1 MLKLYN
7 TLSRKKEVFK
17 PLIDKQVGLYTC
29 GPTVYDYAH
38 IGNLRTYIF
47 EDLLK
52 RVLLYNGYKVNHVMN
67 FTDVG
72 HLVSDADEGEDK
84 MTKALRRE
92 GKPLTL
98 EAMKEVGNFYAGKFK
113 ENIESLNI
121 IPPNI
126 YCSASDYIEEQI
138 DLIKKLEDNGYV
150 YATSDGVYF
159 DISKVEDYGKLAG
172 LLKDECQSNGTSEK
186 FARIGI
192 NPEKKHLR
200 DFALW
205 KFHTQNGSVLGGNE
219 AFVGWESPWGKG
231 FPGWHIECSA
241 MSMKHLGESFDIHCG
256 AEDHIRVHHTNEIAQ
271 SEAATGKP
279 FAKYWLHGAFLK
291 FGDAKMSKS
300 AGSFI
305 TLKDVVEQGYSPLE
319 FRFLLLQTHY
329 HKPMKFVWESLAQTK
344 AGLAR
349 LYEFTERLR
358 GIENDGAFSAETK
371 DMLANAKKEFKTAIN
386 DDLNSPEALATLFNL
401 VTKINKLL
409 DEQRISTKDAEHILS
424 LINDFDEFLG
434 LDLVKVRKEK
444 IPDNV
449 LALTK
454 EREKSREEKD
464 WQKAD
469 EIRDEIKKLG
479 YSAED
484 TLSGQKIKKIQ

>member
-52 RVLLYNGYKVNHVMN
+52 RILIYNGYKVNHVMN

-92 GKPLTL
+92 GKPFTL
-98 EAMKEVGNFYAGKFK
+98 EAMKEVGNFYADRFK
-113 ENIESLNI
+113 GDIKSLNI
-121 IPPNI
+121 ISPNI
-126 YCSASDYIEEQI
+126 YCAASEHIKEQI
-138 DLIKKLEDNGYV
+138 SLIKRLEERGYI
-150 YATSDGVYF
+150 YTTSDGVYF
-159 DISKVEDYGKLAG
+159 DISKLQDYGKLAG
-172 LLKDECQSNGTSEK
+172 LMKDENSSGGIDEK

-192 NPEKKHLR
+192 NPEKRHLR

-205 KFHTQNGSVLGGNE
+205 KFNNNL
-219 AFVGWESPWGKG
+219 GWESPWGKG

-241 MSMKHLGESFDIHCG
+241 MSMKYLGESFDIHCG

-305 TLKDVVEQGYSPLE
+305 TLKDVVAKGYSPLE

-329 HKPMKFVWESLAQTK
+329 HKPMKFVWESMSQAK
-344 AGLAR
+344 NGLAR

-358 GIENDGAFSAETK
+358 HIKKEDKLSLAVKDLLTK
-371 DMLANAKKEFKTAIN
+371 AKKEFKAALN
-386 DDLNSPEALATLFNL
+386 DDLNSPEALAALFSL
-401 VTKINKLL
+401 VTDINKLI
-409 DEQRISTKDAEHILS
+409 DEQKFSKEDAGEVLA
-424 LINDFDEFLG
+424 LVEDFDEVLG
-434 LDLVKVRKEK
+434 LDLTKIKEEA
-444 IPDNV
+444 IPTNV
-449 LALTK
+449 LTLVNA
-454 EREKSREEKD
+454 REKAREDKD

-469 EIRDEIKKLG
+469 ELRDEISKLG
-479 YSAED
+479 YSLED
-484 TLSGQKIKKIQ
+484 TAEGQKIKKI

>member
-7 TLSRKKEVFK
+7 TLPRKKEVFK
-17 PLIDKQVGLYTC
+17 PLIDKKVGLYTC

-52 RVLLYNGYKVNHVMN
+52 RVLVYNGYKVNHVMN

-98 EAMKEVGNFYAGKFK
+98 EAMKEVGSFYADKFK
-113 ENIESLNI
+113 EDTKSLNI
-121 IPPNI
+121 IPPDI
-126 YCSASDYIEEQI
+126 YCSASDHIQEQI
-138 DLIKKLEDNGYV
+138 SLIKKLEEKGYV
-150 YATSDGVYF
+150 YTTSDGVYF
-159 DISKVEDYGKLAG
+159 DISKIKDYGKLAG
-172 LLKDECQSNGTSEK
+172 LLKDESQSASADEK

-205 KFHTQNGSVLGGNE
+205 KFNKDLG
-219 AFVGWESPWGKG
+219 WDSPWGKG

-241 MSMKHLGESFDIHCG
+241 MSMKYLGESFDIHCG

-305 TLKDVVEQGYSPLE
+305 TLKDVVEHGYSPLE
-319 FRFLLLQTHY
+319 FRLLLLQTHY
-329 HKPMKFVWESLAQTK
+329 HKPMKFIWESLSQAK
-344 AGLAR
+344 SGLLR
-349 LYEFTERLR
+349 LREFTERLNEVSEER
-358 GIENDGAFSAETK
+358 EFSSNIKELLTK
-371 DMLANAKKEFKTAIN
+371 IRKEFKNAIN
-386 DDLNSPEALATLFNL
+386 DDLNSPEALAILFNL
-401 VTKINKLL
+401 VTDINKLI
-409 DEQRISTKDAEHILS
+409 DERNLSKKDAEKVLE
-424 LINDFDEFLG
+424 LVDDFDAVLG
-434 LDLVKVRKEK
+434 LELAKKEK
-444 IPDNV
+444 EVIPEEV
-449 LALTK
+449 LAFAIA
-454 EREKSREEKD
+454 REKAREDKD
-464 WQKAD
+464 WQRAD
-469 EIRDEIKKLG
+469 ELRNEITKLG
-479 YSAED
+479 YSTED
-484 TLSGQKIKKIQ
+484 TVKGQKIKKI

>member
-17 PLIDKQVGLYTC
+17 PLIDKQAGLYTC

-52 RVLLYNGYKVNHVMN
+52 RVLIYNGYKVNHVMN

-92 GKPLTL
+92 GKPFTL
-98 EAMKEVGNFYAGKFK
+98 EAMKEIGNFYAVKFK
-113 ENIESLNI
+113 EDIKNLNI
-121 IPPNI
+121 ISPDI
-126 YCSASDYIEEQI
+126 YCFASGHIAEQVN
-138 DLIKKLEDNGYV
+138 LIKKLEEKGFV
-150 YATSDGVYF
+150 YITSDGVYF
-159 DISKVEDYGKLAG
+159 DISKLKDYGKLAG
-172 LLKDECQSNGTSEK
+172 LIKDEGSPAGTNEK

-205 KFHTQNGSVLGGNE
+205 KFNKEL
-219 AFVGWESPWGKG
+219 GWESPWGRG

-241 MSMKHLGESFDIHCG
+241 MSMKYLGESFDIHCG

-279 FAKYWLHGAFLK
+279 FVKYWLHGAFLK

-305 TLKDVVEQGYSPLE
+305 TLKDITEQGFSPLE
-319 FRFLLLQTHY
+319 FRLLLLQTHY
-329 HKPMKFVWESLAQTK
+329 HKPMRFVWESLTQARS
-344 AGLAR
+344 GLTR
-349 LYEFTERLR
+349 LYEFTERLSEISKEGESSLR
-358 GIENDGAFSAETK
+358 VKAILSK
-371 DMLANAKKEFKTAIN
+371 AKKEFQKAIN
-386 DDLNSPEALATLFNL
+386 DDLNSPEALAVLFNL
-401 VTKINKLL
+401 VTDINKLI
-409 DEQRISTKDAEHILS
+409 DEYPFSKKDATKVLK
-424 LINDFDEFLG
+424 LIDDFDEVLG
-434 LDLVKVRKEK
+434 LKLIKTEKEK
-444 IPDNV
+444 IPEQV
-449 LALTK
+449 TALVVA
-454 EREKSREEKD
+454 REKARKDKD

-469 EIRDEIKKLG
+469 ELRDKINEFG
-479 YSAED
+479 YSMED
-484 TLSGQKIKKIQ
+484 TSEGQKIRKI

>member
-17 PLIDKQVGLYTC
+17 PLVDKKVGLYTC

-38 IGNLRTYIF
+38 IGNLRTYLF

-52 RVLLYNGYKVNHVMN
+52 RVLLYDGYNVNHVMN

-92 GKPLTL
+92 GKPFTL
-98 EAMKEVGNFYAGKFK
+98 EAMREVGDFYADRFK
-113 ENIESLNI
+113 EDINKLNI
-121 IPPNI
+121 MPPNT
-126 YCSASDYIEEQI
+126 YCSASRHIQEQI
-138 DLIKKLEDNGYV
+138 DLIKKLEEKGYV
-150 YATSDGVYF
+150 YTTSDGVYF
-159 DISKVEDYGKLAG
+159 DISKLEDYGKLAG
-172 LLKDECQSNGTSEK
+172 LLKDEDSSPMEEK

-192 NPEKKHLR
+192 NPEKRHLR

-205 KFHTQNGSVLGGNE
+205 KFNKDL
-219 AFVGWESPWGKG
+219 GWESPWGKG

-241 MSMKHLGESFDIHCG
+241 MSMKYLGESFDIHCG

-305 TLKDVVEQGYSPLE
+305 VLKDVIDHGFSPLE
-319 FRFLLLQTHY
+319 FRLLLLQTHY
-329 HKPMKFVWESLAQTK
+329 HKPMKFVWESLTQAK

-349 LYEFTERLR
+349 LHELVEKLNE
-358 GIENDGAFSAETK
+358 IQKDGEVSSGLK
-371 DMLANAKKEFKTAIN
+371 DMLTKAKKEFKSAIN
-386 DDLNSPEALATLFNL
+386 DDLNSPEALAVLFNL
-401 VTKINKLL
+401 VTNINKIIDQNGL
-409 DEQRISTKDAEHILS
+409 SKKDADHVLR
-424 LINDFDEFLG
+424 LIDNFDEVLG
-434 LDLVKVRKEK
+434 IDITKTEKEK
-444 IPDNV
+444 MPEEV
-449 LALTK
+449 LPLSIL
-454 EREKSREEKD
+454 REKAREDKD

-469 EIRDEIKKLG
+469 ELRDEINTLG
-479 YSAED
+479 YSVED
-484 TLSGQKIKKIQ
+484 TPSGQKIKKI

>member
-17 PLIDKQVGLYTC
+17 PLVGKQVGLYTC

-38 IGNLRTYIF
+38 IGNLRTYLF

-52 RVLLYNGYKVNHVMN
+52 RVLVYDGYKVNHVMN

-84 MTKALRRE
+84 MTKALKRE
-92 GKPLTL
+92 GKPFTL
-98 EAMKEVGNFYAGKFK
+98 EAMKEIGNFYADKFK
-113 ENIESLNI
+113 EDIESLNI
-121 IPPNI
+121 ISPCT
-126 YCSASDYIEEQI
+126 YCSASGHIKEQI
-138 DLIKKLEDNGYV
+138 DLIKRLEEKDYIYV
-150 YATSDGVYF
+150 TSDGVYF
-159 DISKVEDYGKLAG
+159 DISKLEDYGKLAG
-172 LLKDECQSNGTSEK
+172 LLKDESQSAGTDER

-205 KFHTQNGSVLGGNE
+205 KFNKDL
-219 AFVGWESPWGKG
+219 GWESPWGKG

-241 MSMKHLGESFDIHCG
+241 MAMKYLGESFDIHCG

-305 TLKDVVEQGYSPLE
+305 TLKDIIEHGFSPLE

-329 HKPMKFVWESLAQTK
+329 HKPMKFIWESLTQAK
-344 AGLAR
+344 SGLAR
-349 LYEFTERLR
+349 LYEFTERLSE
-358 GIENDGAFSAETK
+358 IKDDDDSETYPEMENL
-371 DMLANAKKEFKTAIN
+371 LAKSKKEFKSVIN
-386 DDLNSPEALATLFNL
+386 DDLNSPEALAVLFNL
-401 VTKINKLL
+401 VTDINKLI
-409 DEQRISTKDAEHILS
+409 DEHKLS
-424 LINDFDEFLG
+424 QKNAKKVLELIDDFDEVLG
-434 LDLVKVRKEK
+434 LELTKIEKEVVPK
-444 IPDNV
+444 EV
-449 LALTK
+449 LALTTL
-454 EREKSREEKD
+454 REEAREDKD

-469 EIRDEIKKLG
+469 ELRNEVSKLG
-479 YSAED
+479 YSVED
-484 TLSGQKIKKIQ
+484 TSSGQKIKKI

>member
-17 PLIDKQVGLYTC
+17 PLIGKQVGLYTC

-38 IGNLRTYIF
+38 IGNLRTYLF

-52 RVLLYNGYKVNHVMN
+52 RVLVYDGYKVNHVMN

-84 MTKALRRE
+84 MTKALKRE
-92 GKPLTL
+92 GKPFTL
-98 EAMKEVGNFYAGKFK
+98 EAMKEIGNFYTDKFK
-113 ENIESLNI
+113 EDIKSLNI
-121 IPPNI
+121 ISPGT
-126 YCSASDYIEEQI
+126 YCSASGHIPEQL
-138 DLIKKLEDNGYV
+138 DLIKKLEEKGYV
-150 YATSDGVYF
+150 YITSDGVYF
-159 DISKVEDYGKLAG
+159 DISKLGDYGKLAG
-172 LLKDECQSNGTSEK
+172 LLKDESQSAGADER

-205 KFHTQNGSVLGGNE
+205 KFNKDL
-219 AFVGWESPWGKG
+219 GWESQWGKG

-241 MSMKHLGESFDIHCG
+241 MAMKYLGESFDIHCG
-256 AEDHIRVHHTNEIAQ
+256 AEDHVRVHHTNEIAQ

-305 TLKDVVEQGYSPLE
+305 TLKDVVGHGFSPLE

-329 HKPMKFVWESLAQTK
+329 HKPMKFIWESLAQAR
-344 AGLAR
+344 AGLLR
-349 LYEFTERLR
+349 LHEFTERL
-358 GIENDGAFSAETK
+358 NETIGEGEPSSEVK
-371 DMLANAKKEFKTAIN
+371 NLLTKSKKEFKGVIN
-386 DDLNSPEALATLFNL
+386 DDLNSPEALAVLFGL
-401 VTKINKLL
+401 VTDINKLI
-409 DEQRISTKDAEHILS
+409 DEHKFSKKDAGKVLELVD
-424 LINDFDEFLG
+424 DFDEVLG
-434 LDLVKVRKEK
+434 LELTKIEKEK
-444 IPDNV
+444 IPEEV
-449 LALTK
+449 QSLATA
-454 EREKSREEKD
+454 REKAREDKD

-469 EIRDEIKKLG
+469 ELRDGVNKLG
-479 YSAED
+479 YSVED
-484 TLSGQKIKKIQ
+484 TPSGQKIKKL